1 MGLEKTAVTDI
12 GRMMFLLD
20 LRVVSGLIFHT
31 VNRKAKGDLCEID
44 CFSALLSFSRACFV
58 PKI

>member
-1 MGLEKTAVTDI
+1 
-12 GRMMFLLD
+12 MMFLLD

-31 VNRKAKGDLCEID
+31 MNRKAKGDLCEID